1 MSLPDVHLHAGMVR
15 IGMMH
20 QVSSHVRVHPS
31 LIKSKQM
38 AWMTKHVSNEFL
50 NWMCPAVPT

>member
-38 AWMTKHVSNEFL
+38 AWMTKHMSNGFR
-50 NWMCPAVPT
+50 NWICPAV